1 MSLSYNSIITLVAA
15 GLFVALGFALNPVLG
30 VALMVLESTIVLTNL
45 YLFKQQDIL
54 SSTSSNA
61 NNAVEVE
68 PTANTTS
75 KVLHA
80 LGHRSQPQENLAI
93 VTESKPVN
101 PKVINLFAPKE
112 HSSYRSDVTQQK
124 LGCGIC

>member
-1 MSLSYNSIITLVAA
+1 MAA

-45 YLFKQQDIL
+45 YLFKQQDIV
-54 SSTSSNA
+54 SSTSPNA

-68 PTANTTS
+68 PTVNTTS

-93 VTESKPVN
+93 VTESKLVN

-112 HSSYRSDVTQQK
+112 LSSNRPDVTQQK
-124 LGCGIC
+124 LGCVTC